1 MKNLLQQSQFRYG
14 YAVSSAFDL
23 GVNAPGECL
32 SLFAKKR
39 NDHFLSKAGV
49 HAKSPDIVAEDFGI
63 PDFLFI
69 IHIKRL
75 LFDHISSNRNFY
87 KQRHLIF
94 IQTVPE
100 DLNRI
105 LPHRGVSIIELIIR
119 RLAMYELQSVF
130 SFA

>member
-69 IHIKRL
+69 IHIKCL

-100 DLNRI
+100 DLKK
-105 LPHRGVSIIELIIR
+105 
-119 RLAMYELQSVF
+119 
-130 SFA
+130 